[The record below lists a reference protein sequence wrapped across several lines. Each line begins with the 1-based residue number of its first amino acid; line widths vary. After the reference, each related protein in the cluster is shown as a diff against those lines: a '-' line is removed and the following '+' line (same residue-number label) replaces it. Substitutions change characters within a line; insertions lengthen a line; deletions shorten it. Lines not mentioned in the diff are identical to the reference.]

1 MMKSVNYS
9 LYLFKTKISLFNK
22 NIKLFVNSFSFQEM
36 PLIET
41 KKYVDIAISN
51 NAFLYSLNNEE
62 KTMYDGTKINYY
74 DYGLQKKG
82 KILFEEAKF
91 VKYYYNSKFPFIFH
105 KKKGKIISTL
115 AKF

>member
-1 MMKSVNYS
+1 
-9 LYLFKTKISLFNK
+9 
-22 NIKLFVNSFSFQEM
+22 M

-82 KILFEEAKF
+82 KIFNNKNEILNFIQNKIGNNNYLM
-91 VKYYYNSKFPFIFH
+91 VKGSNSTGLNTIVSKLKSI
-105 KKKGKIISTL
+105 
-115 AKF
+115 